1 MKKYFFIAV
10 AFFGML
16 FVTSC
21 ESDDEGFVDVP
32 KTQELTVEQNCK
44 TLAALEQY
52 NLAQKGEGVETR
64 GFWNWLKRIA
74 ITVSADVAG
83 AGAAILAEEATIGAI
98 SSLGGAAG
106 TVAAVVIGLGGG
118 VPASIEAWKTG
129 CAIVVQYEPQSQ
141 VLNNVRFCGRQNL
154 IISEGG
160 PQKDYSTE
168 LPGDNIFAQ
177 IDFPAGM
184 DIVKATGVYHNLVIN
199 DSEVNLRPTN
209 SYGLNGSDLQ
219 PHDPGDEVS
228 ETLDNFI
235 MSSEYASVFNT
246 AWNTVPNYMGTD
258 SFNYNSY
265 FNSICPTSSN
275 VKSTYLL
282 FLQALNDNT
291 SVTCLSDVIDLVNDY
306 VDIIEAN
313 NEFSQE
319 ERVQIYA
326 GLAVAAYSYKLWSSK
341 LLPDDGEELE
351 G

>member
-74 ITVSADVAG
+74 ITVSADVVG
-83 AGAAILAEEATIGAI
+83 AGTAIVAEQATIGAF
-98 SSLGGAAG
+98 SSLSGAAG
-106 TVAAVVIGLGGG
+106 TIATVAIGLGGAI
-118 VPASIEAWKTG
+118 PASIKAWTD
-129 CAIVVQYEPQSQ
+129 CAIVAQYEPQSQ

-235 MSSEYASVFNT
+235 MSSDYASVFNT
-246 AWNTVPNYMGTD
+246 AWNNILDYMGTD